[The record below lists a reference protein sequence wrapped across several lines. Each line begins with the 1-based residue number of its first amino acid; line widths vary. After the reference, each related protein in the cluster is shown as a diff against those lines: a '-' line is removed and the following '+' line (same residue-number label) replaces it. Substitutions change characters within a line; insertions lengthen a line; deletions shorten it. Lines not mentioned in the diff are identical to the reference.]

1 MTLGNFPKEPALC
14 PLIPPHSSS
23 DGGCCEERY
32 LPHLARSRL
41 VRQVCRTGKVVQ
53 SSHGFSCAPSEIPGF
68 SPCLSRLRKLSLRCL
83 GYSYTG
89 KLFPDKHYAAS
100 LSCQSNSGNPHSA
113 SSEPLLLPARPPPPT
128 TALAPPIPG
137 HAPHV
142 PGPPLHVPRKP
153 LLRTRPGAGGGR
165 RAPRARP
172 AHIADPSGPC
182 RMSASRC
189 SQSEDMAK
197 QVSPAAPRLEK
208 EGGKAWGRTRPPA
221 SGPRGVGPDCRS

>member
-53 SSHGFSCAPSEIPGF
+53 SSHGFSWAPSEIPGF
-68 SPCLSRLRKLSLRCL
+68 SPCLSLLRKLSLRCL

-89 KLFPDKHYAAS
+89 KLSPDKHYAAS

-128 TALAPPIPG
+128 TALAPPTLG

-165 RAPRARP
+165 RAPRARS
-172 AHIADPSGPC
+172 AHIADPPRALPDVRFSLLAVGGHGEPGIAC
-182 RMSASRC
+182 GSAAGERGRESMG
-189 SQSEDMAK
+189 QN
-197 QVSPAAPRLEK
+197 PAARFGAARSWARL
-208 EGGKAWGRTRPPA
+208 
-221 SGPRGVGPDCRS
+221 